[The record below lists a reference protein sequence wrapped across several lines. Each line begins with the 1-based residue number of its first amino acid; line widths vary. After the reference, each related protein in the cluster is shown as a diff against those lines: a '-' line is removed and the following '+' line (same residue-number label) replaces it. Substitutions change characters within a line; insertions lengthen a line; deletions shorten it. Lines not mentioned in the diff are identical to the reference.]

1 MAVRGRDERRCSD
14 DRFTQAELPPR
25 PRTSPRLLEKACRA
39 ALAALL
45 LALVT
50 GAWLAF
56 FLLLPFEFAP
66 PKIH

>member
-1 MAVRGRDERRCSD
+1 MTASPDLTLHGP
-14 DRFTQAELPPR
+14 TTHA
-25 PRTSPRLLEKACRA
+25 SPRLLEKACRA

-56 FLLLPFEFAP
+56 FSCSFRSSSRRRRF
-66 PKIH
+66 H